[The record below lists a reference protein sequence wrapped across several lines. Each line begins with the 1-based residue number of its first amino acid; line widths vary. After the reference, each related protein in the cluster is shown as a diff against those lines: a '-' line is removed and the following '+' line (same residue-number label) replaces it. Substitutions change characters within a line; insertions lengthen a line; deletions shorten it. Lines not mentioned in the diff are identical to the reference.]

1 MVRGS
6 LGLMECG
13 RDACEERAAVVTPQH
28 AGKHSDSTSFA
39 FLQKAAALGDAN
51 QSAVDGIGHPHR
63 AFHVEANAV
72 RSHGELPERF
82 GEVCGCR
89 NIAEGSPSPTI
100 A

>member
-6 LGLMECG
+6 LGLVECG

-28 AGKHSDSTSFA
+28 ASKHSDSIGRA

-63 AFHVEANAV
+63 TFRVEANAV
-72 RSHGELPERF
+72 RGHGETSSAVRSCTRCSSFSLLK
-82 GEVCGCR
+82 
-89 NIAEGSPSPTI
+89 
-100 A
+100 